1 MFKNYFKIAF
11 RNLLKNKVYSIINIT
26 GLAVGMAVALIIGLW
41 AIREFSYN
49 KFLPKYEKLY
59 HVMSNLTTQKN
70 GVETLIVSSVPELEY
85 FKKEVPGVKNAV
97 LCDWI
102 NYHNLSVGT
111 TTITSNGAQI
121 GAEFLTMF
129 EYPLIKGNPE
139 DVLKQTYSIVL
150 TESIAKTLFG
160 DVDPIGKMVK
170 FDNENNL
177 MVTGILKDIPSNST
191 LQFNYLVPFQFFLE
205 NTAWM
210 KESKDRWDSQS
221 NRLFIELEEGA
232 TPEQMAP
239 IFKTLLCQKMPRA
252 CSFKPEIFLHP
263 LKDWNLYTN
272 FENGKI
278 DGGYI
283 DYVIMFSIIGAL
295 VLIIACIN
303 FMNLST
309 ARSAKRAKE
318 VGIRKAIGS
327 QRKQL
332 IIQFLA
338 ESILLTFISF
348 LLCLVIVQ
356 FSIPYFNDLTGSAIH
371 IPFTDVVFWF
381 SMLGYV
387 LFTGIL
393 AGSRPAF
400 YLSAFQPATVLK
412 GTMQS
417 NRSAAFSRKVLV
429 IIQFSCSV
437 GLIISS
443 FIIYQ
448 QIQYAQDR
456 EKGFDSNRLLISY
469 ATPDLKK
476 NYEALRNELLQSGYV
491 ESVAS
496 SSSSLTNINNKTML
510 NSWPDKKA
518 SEDAESMGFI
528 SVSPDYFK
536 TVGMELVLGKDFFS
550 VPPKDTTSVIVN
562 EALIKTIGLKDPLGK
577 TINFMENTN
586 GRIIGIVKDALI
598 RSPYEPVEPMTF
610 TLRETVYN
618 QLNNLF
624 YRLKPKVDTKE
635 AIEKISKIF
644 VKYDPSSPFDYQFID
659 ENYKQKF
666 HLESLVGTLA
676 SIFAGLAIFIS
687 CLGLFGLAAYT
698 TEQRTKEIGVRKV
711 LGASVVQLWILL
723 CKDFLMLVLISCVI
737 TSPIVYYLLENWLQ
751 NYNYHI
757 SITAGVFVISAIIA
771 MIITIVTISFQ
782 AIKAATANPVRNLRT
797 E

>member
-11 RNLLKNKVYSIINIT
+11 RNLLKNKVYSILNIA

-41 AIREFSYN
+41 ALREFSYN
-49 KFLPKYEKLY
+49 KFIPKYERLY
-59 HVMSNLTTQKN
+59 HVMANYTSQKDGVTT
-70 GVETLIVSSVPELEY
+70 GHVSSVPQLEY

-102 NYHNLSVGT
+102 NFHNLKVGDK
-111 TTITSNGAQI
+111 TIASQGAQI

-150 TESIAKTLFG
+150 TESTAKTLFG
-160 DVDPIGKMVK
+160 DVDPMGKMVR
-170 FDNENNL
+170 FDNQNNL

-191 LQFNYLVPFQFFLE
+191 LQFNYLVPFQYFLE
-205 NTAWM
+205 NAEWM

-232 TPEQMAP
+232 KPEQLAP
-239 IFKTLLCQKMPRA
+239 ILKNLICQKLPVA
-252 CSFKPEIFLHP
+252 CSFKPELFLYP

-278 DGGYI
+278 AGGYI

-338 ESILLTFISF
+338 ESVLLTFISF

-356 FSIPYFNDLTGSAIH
+356 FCIPYFNDLTGSAIH

-417 NRSAAFSRKVLV
+417 NKSAVLSRKVLV
-429 IIQFSCSV
+429 VIQFSCSV

-448 QIQYAQDR
+448 QIQFAQERD
-456 EKGFDSNRLLISY
+456 KGYDSNRLLVSF
-469 ATPDLKK
+469 ASPDLRK
-476 NYEALRNELLQSGYV
+476 NYEALKNELLQSGYV
-491 ESVAS
+491 ESLAS
-496 SSSSLTNINNKTML
+496 SSSSLSNVNNNTML
-510 NSWPDKKA
+510 NTWPGKKA
-518 SEDAESMGFI
+518 SEDAESMGI
-528 SVSPDYFK
+528 ITVSPDYFK
-536 TVGMELVLGKDFFS
+536 TVGMELVSGKDFFS
-550 VPPKDTTSVIVN
+550 VPPNDTTSVIVN
-562 EALIKTIGLKDPLGK
+562 EALIKRTGLKDPLGK
-577 TINFMENTN
+577 TINFNENTN
-586 GRIIGIVKDALI
+586 GRIIGVVKDALI
-598 RSPYEPVEPMTF
+598 RSPYDPVAPMVF

-618 QLNNLF
+618 QLNILF
-624 YRLKPKVDTKE
+624 YRLNANGDTKE
-635 AIEKISKIF
+635 AKEKISKIF
-644 VKYDPSSPFDYQFID
+644 MKYDPSSPHDFQFID
-659 ENYKQKF
+659 DDYKRKF

-698 TEQRTKEIGVRKV
+698 TEQRRKEIGVRKV
-711 LGASVVQLWILL
+711 LGASVVQLWMLL

-737 TSPIVYYLLENWLQ
+737 TSPIVYYLLKNWLQ

-757 SITAGVFVISAIIA
+757 SITSGVFIVSAVIA
-771 MIITIVTISFQ
+771 MIITIITISFQ
-782 AIKAATANPVRNLRT
+782 AIRAAMTNPVKNLRT